1 MFSSLRN
8 LFKIPELRN
17 KIFFTLFILA
27 LYRLGSYIPAP
38 GIDQSAVAAIKSQ
51 AEQGGVLSY
60 LQLFSGNA
68 LTQFA
73 IFALGIMPYI
83 TASIILQILGVV
95 IPKLEEWQQQGAV
108 GQRKITQ
115 WTRYVTI
122 GIAVLQ
128 STGFVYLF
136 QNGGGGLTSNENIS
150 LVTNFNLG
158 TLSLIV
164 LTFTAGTALLMWMG
178 ELITQRGI
186 GNGMSLIIFSSV
198 VSAFPSVGASL
209 RASNGWFAVLLV
221 SGVAVLLL
229 IFIIYIENGV
239 RKIPVQ
245 FAKRQVGRR
254 MYGGQSTYIPLK
266 VNQAGVI
273 PIIFASAFLQM
284 PVLLVNVLPKSG
296 WGDAV
301 RRWIDGNLVQAASPV
316 YLGIFGL
323 LIFGFSYFYT
333 SIAFDPVQQADN
345 LRKQGGF
352 IPGIRPGPRTER
364 YLAKVLNRITFPGA
378 LFIAFLALAPTI
390 IVVMIVGRANSGIA
404 FSIGGASLLIAVG
417 VALEL
422 MKQIDGQLMLRNYE
436 GFLSNKPEKR

>member
-178 ELITQRGI
+178 ELITQRGDRK
-186 GNGMSLIIFSSV
+186 SV
-198 VSAFPSVGASL
+198 V
-209 RASNGWFAVLLV
+209 
-221 SGVAVLLL
+221 
-229 IFIIYIENGV
+229 
-239 RKIPVQ
+239 
-245 FAKRQVGRR
+245 
-254 MYGGQSTYIPLK
+254 
-266 VNQAGVI
+266 
-273 PIIFASAFLQM
+273 
-284 PVLLVNVLPKSG
+284 
-296 WGDAV
+296 
-301 RRWIDGNLVQAASPV
+301 
-316 YLGIFGL
+316 
-323 LIFGFSYFYT
+323 
-333 SIAFDPVQQADN
+333 
-345 LRKQGGF
+345 
-352 IPGIRPGPRTER
+352 
-364 YLAKVLNRITFPGA
+364 
-378 LFIAFLALAPTI
+378 
-390 IVVMIVGRANSGIA
+390 
-404 FSIGGASLLIAVG
+404 
-417 VALEL
+417 
-422 MKQIDGQLMLRNYE
+422 
-436 GFLSNKPEKR
+436 

>member
-345 LRKQGGF
+345 LRKQSGH
-352 IPGIRPGPRTER
+352 IPGYRPGPQTEK
-364 YLAKVLNRITFPGA
+364 YLAKVLSRITLPGA
-378 LFIAFLALAPTI
+378 LFIAVLAIAPAI
-390 IVVMIVGRANSGIA
+390 LVSQIVNDDNGSIA
-404 FSIGGASLLIAVG
+404 YNFGGTSLLIAVG
-417 VALEL
+417 VALET
-422 MKQIDGQLMLRNYE
+422 MKQIDGQLMMRNYE
-436 GFLSNKPEKR
+436 GFLGGK

>member
-352 IPGIRPGPRTER
+352 IPGIRPGPQTER
-364 YLAKVLNRITFPGA
+364 YLARILSRITLPGA
-378 LFIAFLALAPTI
+378 LFIAAVAILPSFLLSKYLNGQQ
-390 IVVMIVGRANSGIA
+390 VSFSGI
-404 FSIGGASLLIAVG
+404 SVLIAVG
-417 VALEL
+417 VMLETVR
-422 MKQIDGQLMLRNYE
+422 QIDSQLMMRNYE
-436 GFLSNKPEKR
+436 GFLK

>member
-158 TLSLIV
+158 TLAQI
-164 LTFTAGTALLMWMG
+164 
-178 ELITQRGI
+178 
-186 GNGMSLIIFSSV
+186 
-198 VSAFPSVGASL
+198 
-209 RASNGWFAVLLV
+209 
-221 SGVAVLLL
+221 
-229 IFIIYIENGV
+229 
-239 RKIPVQ
+239 
-245 FAKRQVGRR
+245 
-254 MYGGQSTYIPLK
+254 
-266 VNQAGVI
+266 
-273 PIIFASAFLQM
+273 
-284 PVLLVNVLPKSG
+284 
-296 WGDAV
+296 
-301 RRWIDGNLVQAASPV
+301 
-316 YLGIFGL
+316 
-323 LIFGFSYFYT
+323 
-333 SIAFDPVQQADN
+333 
-345 LRKQGGF
+345 
-352 IPGIRPGPRTER
+352 
-364 YLAKVLNRITFPGA
+364 
-378 LFIAFLALAPTI
+378 
-390 IVVMIVGRANSGIA
+390 GRAH
-404 FSIGGASLLIAVG
+404 V
-417 VALEL
+417 
-422 MKQIDGQLMLRNYE
+422 
-436 GFLSNKPEKR
+436 

>member
-345 LRKQGGF
+345 LRKHWRGNYNH
-352 IPGIRPGPRTER
+352 RR
-364 YLAKVLNRITFPGA
+364 NRKH
-378 LFIAFLALAPTI
+378 
-390 IVVMIVGRANSGIA
+390 
-404 FSIGGASLLIAVG
+404 
-417 VALEL
+417 EHC
-422 MKQIDGQLMLRNYE
+422 
-436 GFLSNKPEKR
+436 

>member
-352 IPGIRPGPRTER
+352 IPGIRPGPQTEH
-364 YLAKVLNRITFPGA
+364 YLAKVLNRITLPGA
-378 LFIAFLALAPTI
+378 IFIAILAILPTVLVRFLL
-390 IVVMIVGRANSGIA
+390 GANGSGA
-404 FSIGGASLLIAVG
+404 AYSIGGTSLLIAVG
-417 VALEL
+417 VALET
-422 MKQIDGQLMLRNYE
+422 MKQVDSQLMMRNYE
-436 GFLSNKPEKR
+436 GFLK